1 MEVNNEVIEEI
12 NGKLSWIIQ
21 HERKHLLNEN
31 DSLLHL
37 IDDDILNFLV
47 NHWYTCREPQLFF
60 NENGVE
66 IDEYLNIEEY
76 RF

>member
-1 MEVNNEVIEEI
+1 MEANKNLMEEI
-12 NGKLSWIIQ
+12 NNKLSWIIQ
-21 HERKHLLNEN
+21 HEHKHLLNEN

-47 NHWYTCREPQLFF
+47 NHWYTCRERQLFF

-66 IDEYLNIEEY
+66 IDEHLNVEEY
-76 RF
+76 TF